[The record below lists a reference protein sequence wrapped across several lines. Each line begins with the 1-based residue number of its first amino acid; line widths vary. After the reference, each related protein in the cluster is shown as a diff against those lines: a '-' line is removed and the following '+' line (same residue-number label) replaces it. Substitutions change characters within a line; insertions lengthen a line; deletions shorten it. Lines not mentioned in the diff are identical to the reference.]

1 MLYYYILLHLLA
13 NLMKFNIFIGM
24 LYYYILL
31 HLLANLMKFHLFIWN
46 VVLLY
51 NIIAFTGK
59 FDKMIQE
66 EILLSNAMER
76 VE

>member
-13 NLMKFNIFIGM
+13 NLMKFNILCGM

-31 HLLANLMKFHLFIWN
+31 HLLANLMKFNILIWN

-51 NIIAFTGK
+51 IIAFTGK
-59 FDKMIQE
+59 FDE
-66 EILLSNAMER
+66 
-76 VE
+76 V

>member
-1 MLYYYILLHLLA
+1 
-13 NLMKFNIFIGM
+13 M

-51 NIIAFTGK
+51 NIIAFTDK

>member
-1 MLYYYILLHLLA
+1 
-13 NLMKFNIFIGM
+13 MKFKI
-24 LYYYILL
+24 
-31 HLLANLMKFHLFIWN
+31 FIWN

-51 NIIAFTGK
+51 IIAFTGK